1 MIRLFFLIS
10 LAFIINCGPSD
21 GEFGWATTQ
30 DENKSVLERELY
42 MVTDFKMTRVNLI
55 FSPSDTIHYIYT
67 FSRHPGDG
75 VEFVVTLEKESMGFV
90 EIDLKKKMLEAET
103 SSLKDRFI
111 RLSPGKYR
119 VQVAFEE
126 EVIDSI
132 EFDVLPEEGYS
143 FESPNIDKDQ
153 EEKDDIIKYSR

>member
-1 MIRLFFLIS
+1 
-10 LAFIINCGPSD
+10 
-21 GEFGWATTQ
+21 
-30 DENKSVLERELY
+30 
-42 MVTDFKMTRVNLI
+42 
-55 FSPSDTIHYIYT
+55 
-67 FSRHPGDG
+67 
-75 VEFVVTLEKESMGFV
+75 MGFV

-103 SSLKDRFI
+103 SSLKDRFV

-119 VQVAFEE
+119 LQVAFEE

-143 FESPNIDKDQ
+143 VESPNIDKDQ

>member
-1 MIRLFFLIS
+1 MEITFVIWY
-10 LAFIINCGPSD
+10 I
-21 GEFGWATTQ
+21 
-30 DENKSVLERELY
+30 
-42 MVTDFKMTRVNLI
+42 LI

-67 FSRHPGDG
+67 FSRNPGEG
-75 VEFVVTLEKESMGFV
+75 AEFVVTLEKESMGFV
-90 EIDLKKKMLEAET
+90 EIDLKKKTLEAET
-103 SSLKDRFI
+103 NSLKDRFI

-119 VQVAFEE
+119 LQVAFEE

-143 FESPNIDKDQ
+143 VESPNIDKGE

>member
-1 MIRLFFLIS
+1 MIRILFLVLF
-10 LAFIINCGPSD
+10 AFFVNCGPSS

-30 DENKSVLERELY
+30 DEDKSILERELY
-42 MVTDFKMTRVNLI
+42 MVTDFKMTRANLI
-55 FSPSDTIHYIYT
+55 FAPSDTIHYIYT
-67 FSRHPGDG
+67 FSRHPGELT
-75 VEFVVTLEKESMGFV
+75 EFIVTLEKESLGFV
-90 EIDLKKKMLEAET
+90 EIDLKRKLVEAET
-103 SSLKDRFI
+103 SSIKDRFI

-119 VQVAFEE
+119 LQVAYEQ

-143 FESPNIDKDQ
+143 LQSPNIDKDK

>member
-1 MIRLFFLIS
+1 LSRILFIVL
-10 LAFIINCGPSD
+10 LAFILNCGPSS

-30 DENKSVLERELY
+30 DEDKSVLERELY

-67 FSRHPGDG
+67 FSRHPGETT
-75 VEFVVTLEKESMGFV
+75 EFFVSLEKESLGFV
-90 EIDLKKKMLEAET
+90 EIDLKRKLIEAEST
-103 SSLKDRFI
+103 SLKDKFV

-119 VQVAFEE
+119 LQVAFEQ

-143 FESPNIDKDQ
+143 LDTPNMEKDK
-153 EEKDDIIKYSR
+153 EEPDDIIKYSR

>member
-1 MIRLFFLIS
+1 MIRILIFT
-10 LAFIINCGPSD
+10 LIAFIINCGPSS

-30 DENKSVLERELY
+30 DQDKSVLERELY
-42 MVTDFKMTRVNLI
+42 MVTDFKMTRANLI

-67 FSRHPGDG
+67 FSRHPGELA
-75 VEFVVTLEKESMGFV
+75 EFIVTLEKESLGFV
-90 EIDLKKKMLEAET
+90 EIDLKRKLVET
-103 SSLKDRFI
+103 ETTSLKDRFV

-119 VQVAFEE
+119 LQVAYDQ

-143 FESPNIDKDQ
+143 VERINIDKDQ
-153 EEKDDIIKYSR
+153 EEMDDIIKYSR